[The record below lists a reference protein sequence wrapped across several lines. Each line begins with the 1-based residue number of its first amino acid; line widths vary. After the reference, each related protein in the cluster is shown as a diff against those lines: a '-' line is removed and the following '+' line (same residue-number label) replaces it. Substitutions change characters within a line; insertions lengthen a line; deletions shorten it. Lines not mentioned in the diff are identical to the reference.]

1 MQYSIEFEYQWKEK
15 KEMQLLG
22 GKPVEG
28 EFMLDGPTARPPGI
42 VGSNGGP
49 RCPGCGGGNN

>member
-1 MQYSIEFEYQWKEK
+1 MQCLNGASLNRIKW
-15 KEMQLLG
+15 QLLG

-42 VGSNGGP
+42 VGNSGGP